1 MGSFRDIWDCRYDI
15 IHYDK
20 EGNVLWEMLDKHN
33 VLTDE
38 GERAIGEV
46 FFRGDT
52 SYFPVTDFFVGL
64 YNGVISESSTLTN
77 IPNEP
82 TVAGYARLQLERSP
96 VGFPT
101 VEQHNGD
108 WRWVSKDLT
117 IEATGGEI
125 GPISGA
131 FLCTSSDNNG
141 SLIGAVAIG
150 VSRTIQQG
158 DYLVIRI
165 RPKLK

>member
-1 MGSFRDIWDCRYDI
+1 MSFRDIWDCRYDL
-15 IHYDK
+15 IHYNKDG
-20 EGNVLWEMLDKHN
+20 EVLWELLDKHN

-46 FFRGDT
+46 FFRGNDGV
-52 SYFPVTDFFVGL
+52 FVATDFFVGL
-64 YNGVISESSTLTN
+64 YNGVIGEGSTLTN
-77 IPNEP
+77 VPNEP
-82 TVAGYARLQLERSP
+82 VVAGYARLLLERSP

-101 VEQHNGD
+101 VEQHEGD

-125 GPISGA
+125 GPVSGA
-131 FLCTSSDNNG
+131 FLATSSDNTG
-141 SLIGAVAIG
+141 TLIGAVAIG

-158 DYLVIRI
+158 DFLVVRI